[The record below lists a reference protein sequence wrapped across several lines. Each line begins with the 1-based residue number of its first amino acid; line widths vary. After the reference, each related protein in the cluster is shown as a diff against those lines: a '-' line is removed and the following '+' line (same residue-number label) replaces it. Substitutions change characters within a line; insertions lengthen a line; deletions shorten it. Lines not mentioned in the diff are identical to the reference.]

1 MTGGL
6 IQMVASG
13 RQDIFLTVNPEITFF
28 KKVFKRYTN
37 FATELNRIPPEQGVE
52 YDNVLT
58 FILNVG
64 DCIGKCYIEIDLP
77 NLVFSDSYITD
88 PNYNNMKKSQL
99 SNYTNMITKWT
110 NYYNNL
116 KGYVDIELQL
126 YRQLNNLLLSENITI
141 NILKDQVNRFN
152 TINKTNKDFYK
163 NKIDP
168 KVYKIINMTGYINSI
183 TKQITT
189 KTPNPNTT
197 IYIEASEIIA
207 NLNIMYDNMV
217 INLTYYNNMK
227 NKNQKLYDTLNSNNI
242 INFNYAPFLGHNFF
256 DYFSLQIGGQELSRY
271 SNEILHINQMH
282 NIKSD
287 YMPNYYEMIGMVPE
301 LTTFDASG
309 KGPYK
314 LLVPLIYWFNKDY
327 GSSLPLVALQY
338 ATVSV
343 TVKLKPIN
351 NIISFQNFELMYT
364 NIVNLTI
371 SKPDDGY
378 KLDTDLIYTSY
389 SFDLVNNM
397 INYKCIL
404 INDKLL
410 QYVFPD
416 MTSSDRDTLLQ
427 NAGYPMTKN
436 QIQQLLHPELT
447 MMQIEANNTDNDGLI
462 IVYVIDMNHWVAFM
476 VNINNPT
483 TANLYKN
490 IIPKVGSYYPYIDY
504 NLYYSMIP
512 KPNINMICESIYV
525 DDVERR
531 KFADSKLEY
540 VVENFDEDIYNVP
553 LQGYFDCELEFINP
567 CKELLWYIQPKIF
580 LDGISQYGQN
590 ISLLFDS
597 MNYFKNNIFNKQ
609 KMMFNSYELLLDN
622 INDNYYTY
630 MLSYKYLNNVL
641 PKGIY
646 YNSFCLYPE
655 ETQPSGTINF
665 SEIKGTQYMVNLN
678 KDFITEYNNY
688 LKLVY
693 KNNNMIA
700 TKSQLILKF
709 ISKYYDLFIVNK
721 GTAKLLFGI

>member
-6 IQMVASG
+6 IQIVASG
-13 RQDIFLTVNPEITFF
+13 KQDIFLTVNPEITFF
-28 KKVFKRYTN
+28 KKIFRRYTN
-37 FATELNRIPPEQGVE
+37 FAIDMNRIPPNQEVE
-52 YDNVLT
+52 YDNIIT
-58 FILNVG
+58 FNLNIG

-77 NLVFSDSYITD
+77 NLVFSDKYITD
-88 PNYNNMKKSQL
+88 INYNNTKKTQL
-99 SNYTNMITKWT
+99 SNYTSMITKWT

-141 NILKDQVNRFN
+141 NILKDAVNRFN
-152 TINKTNKDFYK
+152 NINKTNKDFYK

-168 KVYKIINMTGYINSI
+168 SVYNMINMTGYINSI
-183 TKQITT
+183 T
-189 KTPNPNTT
+189 PNPNQS
-197 IYIEASEIIA
+197 IYIESLDIKV

-217 INLTYYNNMK
+217 TNLTYYNNMM
-227 NKNQKLYDTLNSNNI
+227 NKNQKLYDTLNSNNV

-282 NIKSD
+282 YIKSD
-287 YMPNYYEMIGMVPE
+287 YMPNYYEMIGMVPQ
-301 LTTFDASG
+301 LTTFNSSG

-343 TVKLKPIN
+343 TVKLNPLNK
-351 NIISFQNFELMYT
+351 IISFQNFELMYN
-364 NIVNLTI
+364 NIVNF
-371 SKPDDGY
+371 SVDKPNSDY
-378 KLDTDLIYTSY
+378 VLDTELIYTSY
-389 SFDLVNNM
+389 SFDLVYRK
-397 INYKCIL
+397 INYNCIL

-416 MTSSDRDTLLQ
+416 MTATDRTVLLQ
-427 NAGYPMTKN
+427 NAGYIITNN

-447 MMQIEANNTDNDGLI
+447 MSQIEALDVSMNGMTE
-462 IVYVIDMNHWVAFM
+462 VYVIDMNRWVAFM
-476 VNINNPT
+476 VNINNPS

-512 KPNINMICESIYV
+512 KPNINIICESIYM

-531 KFADSKLEY
+531 KLADSKLEY
-540 VVENFDEDIYNVP
+540 VIENFDENIYNIPVQ
-553 LQGYFDCELEFINP
+553 LSFDNELEFVNP

-580 LDGISQYGQN
+580 LDGISPYGQN
-590 ISLLFDS
+590 TSLLFDS
-597 MNYFKNNIFNKQ
+597 TMYFKNKLINKQ
-609 KMMFNSYELLLDN
+609 KLMLNNYEVLLNNMDE
-622 INDNYYTY
+622 NYYTY
-630 MLSYKYLNNVL
+630 MLSYKYFNNVL
-641 PKGIY
+641 PKGVY

-655 ETQPSGTINF
+655 ETQPSGTVNL
-665 SEIKGTQYMVNLN
+665 SEIKGTQYIANIN
-678 KDFITEYNNY
+678 KDYINEYNDY
-688 LKLVY
+688 LNLIY
-693 KNNNMIA
+693 KNNDNMITA
-700 TKSQLILKF
+700 KSQFILKF
-709 ISKYYDLFIVNK
+709 ISKYYDLFIVNQ